1 MTSMSLA
8 PLLERHRL
16 YLLPPIPSLEKGE
29 LVLESSLSVPE
40 SYTCEEVVN
49 AGGFGKFQ
57 WKLTFLSCFAWMAES
72 CELMVLSLLGRFLA
86 CEWKITSFQIAL
98 LTSVVFLAMGV
109 GSPIWGK
116 TADKY
121 GRKKVVI
128 GTTGIIVLCG
138 ILTVLAPS
146 IGWIFAFRGILGFF
160 MHGVSGIMV
169 LYMEYLPTKF
179 RGKYT
184 LFFFGFWGVGSI
196 LVTVIAMVVMTTKNS
211 WRLVLFISVIPM
223 VFFLILSKWCPESAR
238 YMLTHGKVK
247 EAEDTIIK
255 MAEENGISR
264 PAGKLQIPSDNTERN
279 SFISLIK
286 EGKQLFF
293 CLIYLWFSILF
304 LYYGIVLL
312 APEVISHGG
321 LPIKSVFFAW
331 LLVETLGRRRLM
343 FMFLCFYSVSVMMLL
358 IDKVPP
364 AIPHILLF
372 VARGSIAG
380 CEGVCVLY
388 TNEIDQESA
397 EDTNQSQEKDNTVR
411 SSHPDLPDLK
421 EEAVGIY
428 LVVFDTQDEESL

>member
-184 LFFFGFWGVGSI
+184 LFFF
-196 LVTVIAMVVMTTKNS
+196 
-211 WRLVLFISVIPM
+211 
-223 VFFLILSKWCPESAR
+223 WCPESAR